1 LVEEVENGKDTG
13 STELKPRRVGR
24 VVTPGTLVDE
34 SWLSGSESRYLL
46 ALAVGK
52 EAMHGVD
59 DKFPLSMAYTDA
71 STGEFFSKDT
81 DLGQME
87 DELARV
93 APREVVL
100 DNSLKE
106 MWEAGE
112 YAVESPLGQLLDLL
126 RVLGVYVSF
135 ADPTRAPLLDGLSSI
150 RSSETLST
158 APTLETQAIS
168 LLRHHLQYALRDSMP
183 SLPDAP
189 QRQLASSQMQIDAA
203 TLAALEI
210 RHAIRPGGLVE
221 PPSPGRPS
229 TLLSARGTL
238 LSVLA
243 QTRTASGHRLLI
255 RTLTS
260 PSTDIAAI
268 NRRLSLVQALVDR
281 RDLRDDLRESLR
293 DSGDIMRV
301 LQRFKGQRGTG
312 RDIWDTA
319 KWIRGVEKLL
329 ARIKQD
335 IPTSRETASAIPSPD
350 CIHDTPEGIDRLRAL
365 LGHLSDLSSI
375 ADKIEAS
382 VDETNLLRGLDLETD
397 EEDLEGLEAAGDALV
412 ASTGSK
418 KDGETRR
425 EVKEREREEREQ
437 AIWWIRPG

>member
-1 LVEEVENGKDTG
+1 
-13 STELKPRRVGR
+13 LKPRKVGR

-46 ALAVGK
+46 ALAVDTGSTDSDG
-52 EAMHGVD
+52 AN
-59 DKFPLSMAYTDA
+59 FPISLAYTDA

-100 DNSLKE
+100 DVSLKPI
-106 MWEAGE
+106 WDAGQSTHH
-112 YAVESPLGQLLDLL
+112 AALDQLLGLL

-135 ADPTRAPLLDGLSSI
+135 ADPARAPLLDGLATILSS
-150 RSSETLST
+150 TPLAT
-158 APTLETQAIS
+158 PMTLETRAIS

-183 SLPDAP
+183 ALPDQP

-221 PPSPGRPS
+221 LPSQGRPA
-229 TLLSARGTL
+229 TLLSVRGTL

-243 QTRTASGHRLLI
+243 QTRTPSGHRLLI

-281 RDLRDDLRESLR
+281 RDLRDDLREALR
-293 DSGDIMRV
+293 DSGDIMRI
-301 LQRFKGQRGTG
+301 LQRFKGQRGSG

-319 KWIRGVEKLL
+319 KWIRGIEKLHT
-329 ARIKQD
+329 RIKQD
-335 IPTSRETASAIPSPD
+335 LLSA
-350 CIHDTPEGIDRLRAL
+350 EK
-365 LGHLSDLSSI
+365 LSDSKASSLEGLERLQSLVEHFHNMATI

-382 VDETNLLRGLDLETD
+382 VDETNLLRGLELEAD
-397 EEDLEGLEAAGDALV
+397 EDDIEGVEAAGDALV
-412 ASTGSK
+412 ASTAGR

-425 EVKEREREEREQ
+425 EIKEREREEREH

>member
-1 LVEEVENGKDTG
+1 
-13 STELKPRRVGR
+13 LKPRKVGR

-46 ALAVGK
+46 ALAVDTGSTDSDG
-52 EAMHGVD
+52 AN
-59 DKFPLSMAYTDA
+59 FPISLAYTDA

-100 DNSLKE
+100 DVSLKPI
-106 MWEAGE
+106 WDAGQSTHH
-112 YAVESPLGQLLDLL
+112 AALDQLLGLL

-135 ADPTRAPLLDGLSSI
+135 ADPARAPLLDGLATILSS
-150 RSSETLST
+150 TPLAT
-158 APTLETQAIS
+158 PMTLETRAIS

-183 SLPDAP
+183 ALPDQP

-221 PPSPGRPS
+221 LPSQGRPA
-229 TLLSARGTL
+229 TLLSVRGTL

-243 QTRTASGHRLLI
+243 QTRTPSGHRLLI

-268 NRRLSLVQALVDR
+268 NRRLSLVQAWVDR
-281 RDLRDDLRESLR
+281 RDLRDDLREALR
-293 DSGDIMRV
+293 DSGDIMRI
-301 LQRFKGQRGTG
+301 LQRFKGQRGSG

-319 KWIRGVEKLL
+319 KWIRGIEKLHT
-329 ARIKQD
+329 RIKQD
-335 IPTSRETASAIPSPD
+335 LLSA
-350 CIHDTPEGIDRLRAL
+350 EK
-365 LGHLSDLSSI
+365 LSDSKASSLEGLERLQSLVEHFNNMATI

-382 VDETNLLRGLDLETD
+382 VDETNLLRGLELEAD
-397 EEDLEGLEAAGDALV
+397 EDDIEGVEAAGDALV
-412 ASTGSK
+412 ASTAGR

-425 EVKEREREEREQ
+425 EIKEREREEREH